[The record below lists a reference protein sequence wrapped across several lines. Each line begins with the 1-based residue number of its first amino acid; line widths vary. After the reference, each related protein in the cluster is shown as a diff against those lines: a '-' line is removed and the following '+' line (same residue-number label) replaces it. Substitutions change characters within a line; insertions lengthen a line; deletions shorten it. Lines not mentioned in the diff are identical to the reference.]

1 MHLRR
6 ASIRNVRSIEALTW
20 DVEAHAVDGDLAGW
34 HVILGDNGSGKSSIL
49 RAIALALTGPHDA
62 PALRYDWNTWLR
74 QSCDRGEVSLALDA
88 HAGWDV
94 HAHGHPAAGVPP
106 EVRVA
111 FTRRSRQVAFEAV
124 GGDTAPNQHVWGDER
139 GWFSASYGPFRR
151 FSGGDIDGERLYR
164 NYARLA
170 RHLSAFNESIALSE
184 ATDWL
189 QDLKFKALEAEKH
202 GDADGG
208 EWGRLLLRVFAFINE
223 SGLLPHD
230 TQIVEVTSDDVLFM
244 DGEGHAV
251 SIDELGDGYRS
262 ILSLAFELLRNLS
275 AEFGWSR
282 TFDVTGARVM
292 VPGVVMIDE
301 VDAHL
306 HPHWQSRIG
315 HWFVERFPRMQFIVT
330 THSPLVCQA
339 AERGTIYR
347 LPRPGSEDEESGF
360 VTGHERDRL
369 LYGNVLDAYDT
380 QSFGVV
386 STRSESGHRKLQRL
400 AELNVQARTRPLT
413 PTEEAEREH
422 LRTILP
428 TIARGESIP

>member
-1 MHLRR
+1 MHVTR
-6 ASIRNVRSIEALTW
+6 ASIRNIRSIETLTW
-20 DVEAHAVDGDLAGW
+20 DLGAYALREDLSGW
-34 HVILGDNGSGKSSIL
+34 HVILGDNGSGKSSLL

-62 PALRYDWNTWLR
+62 PALRYDWNAWLR
-74 QSCDRGEVSLALDA
+74 QRCDRGEVCLGIEA
-88 HAGWDV
+88 HAGWD
-94 HAHGHPAAGVPP
+94 HPSGHPGAPS
-106 EVRVA
+106 EVRVG
-111 FTRRSRQVAFEAV
+111 FTRRSRHVAFEAI
-124 GGDTAPNQHVWGDER
+124 GGDTSPNETVWGDEP

-189 QDLKFKALEAEKH
+189 QDLKFKALEAESQ

-223 SGLLPHD
+223 SGLLPQG
-230 TQIVEVTSDDVLFM
+230 TRIAEITSDDVLFL
-244 DGEGHAV
+244 DGEGHSV

-262 ILSLAFELLRNLS
+262 ILSLTFELLRNLS

-282 TFDVTGARVM
+282 TFDVVGARVV
-292 VPGVVMIDE
+292 VPGVVLIDE

-315 HWFVERFPRMQFIVT
+315 HWFVEHFPRMQFIVT

-339 AERGTIYR
+339 AEQGTIYR
-347 LPRPGSEDEESGF
+347 LPRPGSDDEGGF
-360 VTGHERDRL
+360 VTDEERDRL

-380 QSFGVV
+380 LSFGVV
-386 STRSESGHRKLQRL
+386 STRSESGRRKLRRL
-400 AELNVQARTRPLT
+400 AELNIKARRAPLD
-413 PTEEAEREH
+413 PAEEEERAH
-422 LRTILP
+422 LRMILP
-428 TIARGESIP
+428 TVARNESIP